1 MTKKIYFLLM
11 VWGLDALHFF
21 HFDPMKYASIF
32 PLWGVTYFFAV
43 RQFVRNA
50 WRGVRGVQHFRTWA
64 CERLSRLARFQV
76 IAATR
81 GRFLHAKLD

>member
-32 PLWGVTYFFAV
+32 PLWGVTYFLPS
-43 RQFVRNA
+43 
-50 WRGVRGVQHFRTWA
+50 GSSCGTLGGA
-64 CERLSRLARFQV
+64 CEAFSTFGH
-76 IAATR
+76 
-81 GRFLHAKLD
+81 GRVSACPDWRIFR